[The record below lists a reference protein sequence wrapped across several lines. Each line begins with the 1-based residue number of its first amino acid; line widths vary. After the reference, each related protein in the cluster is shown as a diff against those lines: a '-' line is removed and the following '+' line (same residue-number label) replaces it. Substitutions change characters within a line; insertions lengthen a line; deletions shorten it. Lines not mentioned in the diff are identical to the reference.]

1 MDNGPED
8 VVVPLILRAMLVRG
22 RNQELLAE
30 FRDPGPQDQSAAEV
44 LRARAVALQTLG
56 RTAEANAAADRA
68 LQLRRDAGSLLTRA
82 RLAQRQGDFSLAG
95 RFIDETLKLEPENI
109 DVITMKVSVL
119 KDGGQTQEA
128 VSVVDN
134 LVQRYPNSATA
145 RMSRIEISLA
155 LKQDAKAKEDIDAL
169 SKQAPNSPMVTY
181 LQALLTART
190 GDAKAA
196 WQQMQRLPPEFVQL
210 QPEFATAIAQVGIN
224 SGNLESA
231 GAILTTLISR
241 HPDVTQARFQ
251 LALLRL
257 RQKSPEA
264 AITAI
269 GPLANSDNAEANS
282 ILAQAYLQLR
292 RFDDAIEALE
302 KALASGDGNDLL
314 KRQLAYSQLR
324 AGNSAEAIE
333 ELRKIAANDPGNAE
347 SAGPLIAVLLREKKF
362 DEALQIAGQMAK
374 AAEKSPMPLFYRG
387 QIFIARGDLA
397 QAATALGQAL
407 TIDPKFVP
415 ALYYSANVASARGNL
430 DLATKNLRE
439 VIALN
444 PKNALSYIRLA
455 DIALSRDQEREAVAF
470 LEQAIK
476 AVPDSPA
483 PRLAMI
489 NYQVSRRNYQEA
501 LATVDALLQVAPNNP
516 EGMAFR
522 GQIQLATGAKTQ
534 AVATFRALATANPSS
549 AAAQLLL
556 VGALRANQDTSGA
569 EVALRNAVNLAP
581 ASAQIRSAATVF
593 LITQGKPDDALATA
607 RDFSTKYP
615 GVEGELLVARTL
627 MLLGRPAE
635 ADSLLTKAVA
645 SHPSN
650 QLVLSL
656 SQIAMTNGDRQKADK
671 VLSDWLVKNPNDPE
685 VRRHRGT
692 LLLSLG
698 DRAGARR
705 ELEAA
710 LKLRAEDPVTLNNLG
725 WLLQEE
731 DPNRSLS
738 LVTQAANV
746 APRSPEIVDTLGW
759 LKFQRRDHAGALPL
773 LQRAHN
779 LDSDNPEIAYHLALA
794 LDATG
799 KRAEA
804 KSLLQTTLE
813 KNRTFE
819 GMENAKQLVARW

>member
-1 MDNGPED
+1 MRGYRHNSMRPLIRAVAILAILCASGVGSYAALPSPRGDIALDARTTKLMSDAATALRTGNLNLALIHLKNAVRLAPNNGTVRAQLGVALLQSGDAATAERELRQARMDNGPED

-314 KRQLAYSQLR
+314 KR
-324 AGNSAEAIE
+324 
-333 ELRKIAANDPGNAE
+333 
-347 SAGPLIAVLLREKKF
+347 
-362 DEALQIAGQMAK
+362 
-374 AAEKSPMPLFYRG
+374 
-387 QIFIARGDLA
+387 
-397 QAATALGQAL
+397 
-407 TIDPKFVP
+407 
-415 ALYYSANVASARGNL
+415 
-430 DLATKNLRE
+430 
-439 VIALN
+439 
-444 PKNALSYIRLA
+444 
-455 DIALSRDQEREAVAF
+455 
-470 LEQAIK
+470 
-476 AVPDSPA
+476 
-483 PRLAMI
+483 
-489 NYQVSRRNYQEA
+489 
-501 LATVDALLQVAPNNP
+501 
-516 EGMAFR
+516 
-522 GQIQLATGAKTQ
+522 
-534 AVATFRALATANPSS
+534 
-549 AAAQLLL
+549 
-556 VGALRANQDTSGA
+556 
-569 EVALRNAVNLAP
+569 
-581 ASAQIRSAATVF
+581 
-593 LITQGKPDDALATA
+593 
-607 RDFSTKYP
+607 
-615 GVEGELLVARTL
+615 
-627 MLLGRPAE
+627 
-635 ADSLLTKAVA
+635 
-645 SHPSN
+645 
-650 QLVLSL
+650 
-656 SQIAMTNGDRQKADK
+656 
-671 VLSDWLVKNPNDPE
+671 
-685 VRRHRGT
+685 
-692 LLLSLG
+692 
-698 DRAGARR
+698 
-705 ELEAA
+705 
-710 LKLRAEDPVTLNNLG
+710 
-725 WLLQEE
+725 
-731 DPNRSLS
+731 
-738 LVTQAANV
+738 
-746 APRSPEIVDTLGW
+746 
-759 LKFQRRDHAGALPL
+759 
-773 LQRAHN
+773 
-779 LDSDNPEIAYHLALA
+779 
-794 LDATG
+794 
-799 KRAEA
+799 
-804 KSLLQTTLE
+804 
-813 KNRTFE
+813 
-819 GMENAKQLVARW
+819 